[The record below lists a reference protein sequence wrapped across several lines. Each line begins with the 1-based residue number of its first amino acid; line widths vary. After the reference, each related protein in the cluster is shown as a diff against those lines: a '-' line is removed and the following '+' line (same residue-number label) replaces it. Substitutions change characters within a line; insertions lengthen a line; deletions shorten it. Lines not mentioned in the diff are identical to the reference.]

1 MPKQS
6 PSSRRTAAWFCSAAR
21 WSPWVLLLAGA
32 ASPLPASAQCPEA
45 SAPVPWWSDREA
57 SIRLQEQLPDA
68 CLKRL
73 VRQCDTDA
81 EAGLMDA
88 GNAAV
93 CSVRYE
99 ALLRHGFRGDF
110 PALLRW
116 WRSGTPVASQ

>member
-1 MPKQS
+1 MSKLPQ
-6 PSSRRTAAWFCSAAR
+6 SSRRAAAR
-21 WSPWVLLLAGA
+21 LFSAGPLVLVLAGA
-32 ASPLPASAQCPEA
+32 TSSSQAQAQCPEFA
-45 SAPVPWWSDREA
+45 APMPLWSDREA

-73 VRQCDTDA
+73 VRQCDADA

-88 GNAAV
+88 GSAAV

-110 PALLRW
+110 RALLQW
-116 WRSGTPVASQ
+116 WQAEPPMASQ